1 MQWNQYASI
10 AAAFAVLLGIVR
22 IHSASA
28 DERSDLAFTRAA
40 TAAVER
46 IERDDGFS
54 GVILV
59 ARGDHVLL
67 RQAAGYSDRE
77 RNIRNTPDTKFP
89 IESVTKQFTA
99 TAIMMLVQD
108 GKVSLDDPISK
119 YYPASPAAWRDVTI
133 KHLLT
138 HSSGI
143 EDYWVHRHMDYYST
157 DAPDLL
163 KSAGNFFRMV
173 QNDSLAFRPGTGFE
187 YSNAG
192 YNLLAEVIRKVSGE
206 SYEDFLASRIFKPLG
221 MRDSGFGLPPGGAM
235 KGYVRTYPDGVWR
248 PGAPDTL
255 EHVDIVAGAGG
266 IYSTA
271 DDMLAWSLAQ
281 GTGKLLSSQA
291 RSAMFTDY
299 GYNYGF
305 GIRFA
310 PKFGRELIW
319 HTGNDSGGGFAAIF
333 DRFPEDALT
342 VVAMTNN
349 TGVTVSTATLLIEGK
364 VQTFPA
370 NATRKAVE
378 EVERLYFGREP

>member
-1 MQWNQYASI
+1 MLTAFLASSVFAASENQGAKDASFTRD
-10 AAAFAVLLGIVR
+10 AAAAVQ
-22 IHSASA
+22 
-28 DERSDLAFTRAA
+28 
-40 TAAVER
+40 R
-46 IERDDGFS
+46 IEREDGFS

-67 RQAAGYSDRE
+67 RQAAGFADRE
-77 RNIRNTPDTKFP
+77 RQIRNTPETKFP
-89 IESVTKQFTA
+89 LESVTKQFTA

-119 YYPASPAAWRDVTI
+119 YYPASPTAWRDVTI

-143 EDYWVHRHMDYYST
+143 EDYWVSRHADYYESGSSE
-157 DAPDLL
+157 LL
-163 KSAGNFFRMV
+163 KSTGDIFRIV
-173 QNDSLAFRPGTGFE
+173 QNDPLGFRPGTGFS

-192 YNLLAEVIRKVSGE
+192 YALLAEVIRKSSGK

-221 MRDSGFGLPPGGAM
+221 TRDSGFGLPPGGEM
-235 KGYVRTYPDGVWR
+235 KGYVRTYPGGVWR
-248 PGAPDTL
+248 PGAPDVL
-255 EHVDIVAGAGG
+255 EHVDLVAGAGG
-266 IYSTA
+266 IYTTV
-271 DDMLAWSLAQ
+271 DDMLTWSLAQ
-281 GTGKLLSSQA
+281 GTGKLLTSQA

-349 TGVTVSTATLLIEGK
+349 TGVTASTATLLIEGK

-370 NATRKAVE
+370 NAMRKPSSRSSGSTSAE
-378 EVERLYFGREP
+378 NPER